1 MLCRFKGLY
10 AHSLYARA
18 KKLSKDFLAFFVLK
32 KFQMNMILQNGQV
45 KEIFMKY
52 NIIYKEE
59 LDKTLLF
66 VLNKLPLRLK
76 NEISD
81 FLEHHRFKSINEIR
95 IHRNSNIMLIADS
108 LNILTDIYVSEDIID
123 SCIDSLC
130 SGSIYAHFRT
140 IKDGY
145 ISVGK
150 GVRAGICGKA
160 CLENGEICGVSDIT
174 SINIRIPQHIQNAS
188 SYLYN
193 ILKDN
198 GFFSSVIIYSA
209 PGVGKTTI
217 LRDLIYK
224 LSYAYPPIR
233 YAVIDS
239 RDEITASIEEK
250 INADI
255 FISYPKGT
263 AIELAT
269 KSMTPQLIVCDEI
282 SSIEEANDVLNS
294 VNSGVKLIATAHASS
309 FEELME
315 KGILQGLFDNGVFDY
330 ALGVSR
336 EYGEK
341 RYKFKLTKLKWSY

>member
-1 MLCRFKGLY
+1 
-10 AHSLYARA
+10 
-18 KKLSKDFLAFFVLK
+18 
-32 KFQMNMILQNGQV
+32 
-45 KEIFMKY
+45 MKY

-59 LDKTLLF
+59 LDKTLSF
-66 VLNKLPLRLK
+66 VLSKLPITLK
-76 NEISD
+76 NEISV

-108 LNILTDIYVSEDIID
+108 LNILTDIYVNEDTID

-130 SGSIYAHFRT
+130 GGSVYAHFRT

-160 CLENGEICGVSDIT
+160 CIENGEICGVSDIT

-193 ILKDN
+193 FLKNN

-294 VNSGVKLIATAHASS
+294 VNSGVKLIATAHANS
-309 FEELME
+309 FNELIE
-315 KGILQGLFDNGVFDY
+315 KNILSRLFENKVFDY

-341 RYKFKLTKLKWSY
+341 RYKFELTKLK

>member
-1 MLCRFKGLY
+1 
-10 AHSLYARA
+10 
-18 KKLSKDFLAFFVLK
+18 
-32 KFQMNMILQNGQV
+32 
-45 KEIFMKY
+45 MKY

-59 LDKTLLF
+59 LDKTLVF
-66 VLNKLPLRLK
+66 TLNKLPTSLK
-76 NEISD
+76 NEIIS

-95 IHRNSNIMLIADS
+95 IHKNSNIMLIADS
-108 LNILTDIYVSEDIID
+108 KNVITDIYTTSDIVD

-130 SGSIYAHFRT
+130 GGSVYAHFNT

-150 GVRAGICGKA
+150 GVRAGICGRA
-160 CLENGEICGVSDIT
+160 YVENGKICGVSDIS
-174 SINIRIPQHIQNAS
+174 SINIRIPQHIANAS
-188 SYLYN
+188 TYLYN
-193 ILKDN
+193 ILKEN

-224 LSYAYPPIR
+224 LSSTYPPIR
-233 YAVIDS
+233 FAIIDS
-239 RDEITASIEEK
+239 RDEITATIENK
-250 INADI
+250 INADV
-255 FISYPKGT
+255 FVSYPKGT

-269 KSMTPQLIVCDEI
+269 KSMTPQLIICDEI
-282 SSIEEANDVLNS
+282 ASQEEANEVLLA

-309 FEELME
+309 YEELTTKNTLE
-315 KGILQGLFDNGVFDY
+315 SLFKNKVFDY

-341 RYKFKLTKLKWSY
+341 RYKFTLTKIKWS

>member
-1 MLCRFKGLY
+1 
-10 AHSLYARA
+10 
-18 KKLSKDFLAFFVLK
+18 
-32 KFQMNMILQNGQV
+32 
-45 KEIFMKY
+45 MKY

-59 LDKTLLF
+59 LDKTLSF
-66 VLNKLPLRLK
+66 VLSKLPITLK
-76 NEISD
+76 NEISV

-108 LNILTDIYVSEDIID
+108 LNILTDIYVNEDTID

-130 SGSIYAHFRT
+130 GGSVYAHFRT

-160 CLENGEICGVSDIT
+160 CIENGEICGVSDIT

-193 ILKDN
+193 FLKNN

-233 YAVIDS
+233 
-239 RDEITASIEEK
+239 
-250 INADI
+250 
-255 FISYPKGT
+255 
-263 AIELAT
+263 
-269 KSMTPQLIVCDEI
+269 
-282 SSIEEANDVLNS
+282 
-294 VNSGVKLIATAHASS
+294 
-309 FEELME
+309 
-315 KGILQGLFDNGVFDY
+315 
-330 ALGVSR
+330 
-336 EYGEK
+336 
-341 RYKFKLTKLKWSY
+341 

>member
-1 MLCRFKGLY
+1 
-10 AHSLYARA
+10 
-18 KKLSKDFLAFFVLK
+18 
-32 KFQMNMILQNGQV
+32 
-45 KEIFMKY
+45 MKY

-59 LDKTLLF
+59 LDKTLSF
-66 VLNKLPLRLK
+66 VLSKLPITLK
-76 NEISD
+76 NEISV

-108 LNILTDIYVSEDIID
+108 LNILTDIYVNEDTID

-130 SGSIYAHFRT
+130 GGSVYAHFRT
-140 IKDGY
+140 IKEGY

-160 CLENGEICGVSDIT
+160 CIENGEICGVSDIT

-193 ILKDN
+193 FLKNN
-198 GFFSSVIIYSA
+198 GFFSSIIIYSA

-294 VNSGVKLIATAHASS
+294 VNSGVKLIATAHANS
-309 FEELME
+309 FNELIE
-315 KGILQGLFDNGVFDY
+315 KNILNRLFENKVFDY

-341 RYKFKLTKLKWSY
+341 RYKFELTKLK